1 MENKIFNLSIN
12 PQAAIEFLK
21 DWNKQGHKTIP
32 FKVFIQFTTPRI
44 QNKAE
49 VIKKLSACAQLRPE
63 WNISELNKRTGI
75 SRQTFYNWKEQGYLI
90 FSLNKKLNL
99 KETLK
104 FWQDI
109 DSYI

>member
-12 PQAAIEFLK
+12 TQAAIEFLK

-49 VIKKLSACAQLRPE
+49 VRKKLSACAQLRPE
-63 WNISELNKRTGI
+63 WNISELNIRTGI
-75 SRQTFYNWKEQGYLI
+75 SRQTFYNWDSHGYLVHTP
-90 FSLNKKLNL
+90 KGKLDL
-99 KETLK
+99 RKTLQ
-104 FWQDI
+104 FWDEI
-109 DSYI
+109 KSYI